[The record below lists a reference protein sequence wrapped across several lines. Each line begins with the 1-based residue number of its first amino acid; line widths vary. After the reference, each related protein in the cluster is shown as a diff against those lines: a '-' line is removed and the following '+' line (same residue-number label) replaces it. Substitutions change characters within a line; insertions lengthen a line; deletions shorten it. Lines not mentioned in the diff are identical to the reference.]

1 MGRSFCEITVGGW
14 KHPGKA
20 DMKIEK
26 ALTFRASSIGDCL
39 MGKYLLENIHVES
52 PHARLGVVVASRGA
66 MIRDLFAAYPW
77 LHVIEAN
84 RRNPKSVFSLWQDF
98 HGSDLVVTQYSGK
111 KGGRFGL
118 ASKLAA
124 RILAKG
130 GGLIGFADTSR
141 WNSILYDRLLPV
153 RSGVAV
159 VEREREALK
168 AAKVQLFFPF
178 PTLKC
183 VRNDTVCAKFHL
195 EAGKYIVAH
204 FFAGSSGRGMN
215 PKRCRKL
222 LTALRHALPKD
233 MSIVVSG
240 AQADREPALA
250 IARGIDAKV
259 IAGEATLQ
267 DMMNLIQQGRAVIS
281 VDTGMAH
288 ITAQLGKPLIVM
300 TTCLGRNWW
309 FPEQYGESAP
319 ITVFSR
325 DDLCISGHTYTNYP
339 ACLDMVS
346 IEEVTKVVKKM
357 LAL

>member
-1 MGRSFCEITVGGW
+1 
-14 KHPGKA
+14 
-20 DMKIEK
+20 MKIEK

-39 MGKYLLENIHVES
+39 MGKYLLENIHAQF
-52 PHARLGVVVASRGA
+52 PDARLGIVIASRAG
-66 MIRDLFAAYPW
+66 MIRNLFIAYPW

-84 RRNPKSVFSLWQDF
+84 RRNLKSLFSLWQDF
-98 HGSDLVVTQYSGK
+98 HGSDFVVTQYSGK

-130 GGLIGFADTSR
+130 EGLIGFVDTSR

-153 RSGVAV
+153 RSDVAV

-168 AAKVQLFFPF
+168 AAKVQLSFPF

-195 EAGKYIVAH
+195 ETGKYIVAH
-204 FFAGSSGRGMN
+204 FFAGGAGRGMN
-215 PKRCRKL
+215 PGKSREL
-222 LTALRHALPKD
+222 LAALRHSLPKD
-233 MSIVVSG
+233 VSIVVSG
-240 AQADREPALA
+240 ARADRESALA

-288 ITAQLGKPLIVM
+288 ITAQLGKPLIVV

-325 DDLCISGHTYTNYP
+325 DDLCTSGHIAKDFPVCINEINVEDV
-339 ACLDMVS
+339 AQR
-346 IEEVTKVVKKM
+346 IAVTTQ
-357 LAL
+357 